1 MSTDFDIFG
10 RITARSVEPTHFPTP
25 SDPLSVDPAQE
36 RYDAVPSPEY
46 AGKYKIKLQN
56 HLPIRRIS
64 KGARVIPAEVG
75 DTCIISFSTGK
86 VILWAITEGLPFR
99 EACP

>member
-10 RITARSVEPTHFPTP
+10 RKTARSIEPSGSPP
-25 SDPLSVDPAQE
+25 RVDPALE
-36 RYDAVPSPEY
+36 RYDAVPSPQY
-46 AGKYKIKLQN
+46 AGQYKIKLTN

-64 KGARVIPAEVG
+64 AGAGIIPAEVG
-75 DTCIISFSTGK
+75 DTCIISFANGK
-86 VILWAITEGLPFR
+86 IILWAITEGIPFR